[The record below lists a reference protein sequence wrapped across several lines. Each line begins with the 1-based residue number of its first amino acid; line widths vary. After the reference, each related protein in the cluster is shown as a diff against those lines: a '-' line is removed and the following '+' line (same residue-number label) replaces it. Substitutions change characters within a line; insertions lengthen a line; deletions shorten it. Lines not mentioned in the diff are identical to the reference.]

1 MRLIYVLLFIAVGSQ
16 TSDSYR
22 VLGIFPHPA
31 ISHFR
36 AFQPVLRELAN
47 IGHDVVVVSHFPE
60 DNPSTNYRDLV
71 LDQSEIMTAGFS
83 VDEVNLY
90 CYLNI

>member
-1 MRLIYVLLFIAVGSQ
+1 MRLICVLLFIVVGSQ

-36 AFQPVLRELAN
+36 AFHPVLRELAN
-47 IGHDVVVVSHFPE
+47 VGHDVVVVSHFPE
-60 DNPSTNYRDLV
+60 SNPLPNYRDLV
-71 LDQSEIMTAGFS
+71 LDRSDIMTAAFT
-83 VDEVNLY
+83 VDEVSFL
-90 CYLNI
+90 LPT